1 MASLSNPT
9 VFRPKSSLITLGA
22 FYLFILGMNISA
34 WYTSSIRTC
43 TEMAFISV
51 ALALLTYLAYGR
63 PKIIF
68 FDEGLTIVNPTE
80 SVTLCW
86 AEVEGIDTKYTLRI
100 QTRDRNIGAWA
111 APGPSRRQA
120 KKAFSDGAA
129 NRINTKGLGID
140 PAMPISPADLAE
152 THSGG
157 AAAIARYRLTEYS
170 RLSQPARFETV
181 QLKSY
186 YTLISAI
193 VLALIGSIL
202 IVTA

>member
-1 MASLSNPT
+1 MASQSNPT
-9 VFRPKSSLITLGA
+9 VFRAKSSLITVGA
-22 FYLFILGMNISA
+22 FYLFILGMNIST

-43 TEMAFISV
+43 IELAFISA

-86 AEVEGIDTKYTLRI
+86 AEVEGIDTKYTMRI

-140 PAMPISPADLAE
+140 SGMPISPGDLAE
-152 THSGG
+152 TNSGG
-157 AAAIARYRLTEYS
+157 AAAIARNRFLEYS
-170 RLSQPARFETV
+170 RQSQPVRFETV
-181 QLKSY
+181 KIKSY
-186 YTLISAI
+186 NTLISAGI
-193 VLALIGSIL
+193 LALIGSIL
-202 IVTA
+202 IVTG